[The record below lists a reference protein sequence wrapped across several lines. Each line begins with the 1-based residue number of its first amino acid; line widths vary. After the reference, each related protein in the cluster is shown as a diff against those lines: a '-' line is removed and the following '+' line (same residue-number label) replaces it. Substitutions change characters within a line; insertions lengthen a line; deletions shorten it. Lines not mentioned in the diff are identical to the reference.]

1 MKYLIRIKN
10 KEKEVVVTKLSESEN
25 DPTRKEMI
33 FRDGE
38 GGWQER

>member
-10 KEKEVVVTKLSESEN
+10 KAAVVTKLSESEN
-25 DPTRKEMI
+25 DLTRKEMI

>member
-1 MKYLIRIKN
+1 MKYLIRVKN
-10 KEKEVVVTKLSESEN
+10 KEAIVTKLSESEN
-25 DPTRKEMI
+25 GPTRKEMI